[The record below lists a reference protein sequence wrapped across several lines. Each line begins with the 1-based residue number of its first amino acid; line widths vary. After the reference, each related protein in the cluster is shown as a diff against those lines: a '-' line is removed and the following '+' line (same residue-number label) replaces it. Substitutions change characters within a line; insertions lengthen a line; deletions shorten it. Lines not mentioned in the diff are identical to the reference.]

1 MRQNLTNIAAKDLE
15 SLEHFYIV
23 GSTTKEGLLDESTNV
38 KIDLKKELAEAGG
51 GEGGNFNIDD
61 IVLAEDLLDKCRA
74 LNLEANTSVATDW
87 TFSDIC
93 AQDSNGLL
101 QQAFEE
107 VELEEDVVNGVII
120 NDTSKGLFMDMDTG
134 TQAIRIVDTASSQW
148 TYIVYYDIETGTY
161 SVRSQVIGLG

>member
-23 GSTTKEGLLDESTNV
+23 GSTTKEGLLDESSNV

-51 GEGGNFNIDD
+51 GEGGGQFNIDD
-61 IVLAEDLLDKCRA
+61 IILADDLLDKCRA

-87 TFSDIC
+87 AFSDIC

-101 QQAFEE
+101 QQAFEK
-107 VELEEDVVNGVII
+107 VELEEDSIKGVII
-120 NDTSKGLFMDMDTG
+120 NDTSKGLIRAE
-134 TQAIRIVDTASSQW
+134 TQTICIVDTASSPQW

-161 SVRSQVIGLG
+161 SVRSDVIG

>member
-51 GEGGNFNIDD
+51 GEGGGQFNIDD
-61 IVLAEDLLDKCRA
+61 IILADDLLEKCEA
-74 LNLEANTSVATDW
+74 LNLSENTSAVTDW

-93 AQDSNGLL
+93 IQDSNGLL

-107 VELEEDVVNGVII
+107 ARIEDGTVTEGVCIMDKNKSLTK
-120 NDTSKGLFMDMDTG
+120 NDITGAQEIYLYEDSIGFPYYIGYDTDAG
-134 TQAIRIVDTASSQW
+134 K
-148 TYIVYYDIETGTY
+148 YC
-161 SVRSQVIGLG
+161 VRKEGLG

>member
-51 GEGGNFNIDD
+51 GEGGGQFNIDD
-61 IVLAEDLLDKCRA
+61 IILADDLLEKCRA
-74 LNLEANTSVATDW
+74 LNIVANTPTATDW

-93 AQDSNGLL
+93 VQDSNGLL

-107 VELEEDVVNGVII
+107 ARIEDGHVAKGVCITDENKGLTR
-120 NDTSKGLFMDMDTG
+120 NDTGA
-134 TQAIRIVDTASSQW
+134 QRIRLHDNVTNLEF
-148 TYIVYYDIETGTY
+148 DIEYNMDAGKY
-161 SVRSQVIGLG
+161 YVKKVSLG